1 MNPFSAFIQTQS
13 SNSRLYAIANTHFYL
28 NTPYDATTTT
38 VTTAFGDVTGPSY
51 PIQFDQNSRP
61 MTICNMATYDIWQ
74 HIWANAAT
82 TKCCRSIAC
91 GQPTLNPTL
100 YIVFLTA
107 E

>member
-13 SNSRLYAIANTHFYL
+13 SNSRLHAMANNHCYL
-28 NTPYDATTTT
+28 NTPYDTATT

-51 PIQFDQNSRP
+51 PIQFDQDSRP

-74 HIWANAAT
+74 RIWTNTAT
-82 TKCCRSIAC
+82 TKCCRSIVC
-91 GQPTLNPTL
+91 GQPTLNPRL
-100 YIVFLTA
+100 YNALLTA